1 MKKIGCIGLIL
12 SLLLASVWFI
22 PAYATEEA
30 LSGPVV
36 NGCHSLDARVPFL
49 GSRPLVTNA
58 RATVLYEI
66 GSQTLMHAYNADEV
80 MYPASFVKIMT
91 GLIVAERGIMTEA
104 VTATKEVLD
113 TIPLGAASTGLEPDE
128 VMTVQDLLYCMIVG
142 SANDAA
148 AVLAHHI
155 SGSQSAFV
163 EEMNRY
169 AAELGC
175 TATNFTNPHG
185 LHDPEQV
192 ITARDAARILEAAY
206 KNELFADAYGTV
218 YHTVPAT
225 NKSGVRNLI
234 SGNYLLNGKDGP
246 EIYYDA
252 RVVGSRTGTTEDDER
267 CVASVA
273 KTDDLEL
280 ICIVM
285 GSKSEYTENA
295 GQFVVIGGYYETSDL
310 IDQCEGFAARQILYA
325 GQALRQYSVVN
336 GSADVVV
343 GPKESMSTVLPAD
356 IMAESLTYRY
366 QEISGAL
373 EAPIEKGALISTL
386 EIWHNSSCVAEVDL
400 FAMNSVPVQQMLG
413 DEVQQQGGGEAL
425 KIALYVVA
433 ILLGLAVVFVLI
445 VRFVH
450 WMRKIARRNR
460 SRRYRRS
467 RRRSR

>member
-1 MKKIGCIGLIL
+1 M
-12 SLLLASVWFI
+12 
-22 PAYATEEA
+22 
-30 LSGPVV
+30 
-36 NGCHSLDARVPFL
+36 
-49 GSRPLVTNA
+49 
-58 RATVLYEI
+58 
-66 GSQTLMHAYNADEV
+66 
-80 MYPASFVKIMT
+80 
-91 GLIVAERGIMTEA
+91 
-104 VTATKEVLD
+104 
-113 TIPLGAASTGLEPDE
+113 
-128 VMTVQDLLYCMIVG
+128 
-142 SANDAA
+142 
-148 AVLAHHI
+148 
-155 SGSQSAFV
+155 
-163 EEMNRY
+163 
-169 AAELGC
+169 
-175 TATNFTNPHG
+175 
-185 LHDPEQV
+185 
-192 ITARDAARILEAAY
+192 
-206 KNELFADAYGTV
+206 
-218 YHTVPAT
+218 
-225 NKSGVRNLI
+225 
-234 SGNYLLNGKDGP
+234 
-246 EIYYDA
+246 
-252 RVVGSRTGTTEDDER
+252 VGSRTGTTEDDER

>member
-1 MKKIGCIGLIL
+1 MKKISCICLIV
-12 SLLLASVWFI
+12 SLLLMTVCLN
-22 PAYATEEA
+22 PVHATEEA
-30 LSGPVV
+30 LSGPVI
-36 NGCHSLDARVPFL
+36 NGCHSLDAQVPFL
-49 GSRPLVTNA
+49 GSRPLVSNA

-66 GSQTLMHAYNADEV
+66 GSQTLMHAYNADEA

-91 GLIVAERGIMTEA
+91 GLIVAEQGIMTEA
-104 VTATKEVLD
+104 VTATREVLD
-113 TIPLGAASTGLEPDE
+113 TVPLGAASTGLEPDE
-128 VMTVQDLLYCMIVG
+128 VVTVQDLLYCMLVG

-163 EEMNRY
+163 AEMNRY

-175 TATNFTNPHG
+175 TGTNFTNPHG

-192 ITARDAARILEAAY
+192 TTARDAARILEAAY
-206 KNELFADAYGTV
+206 KNEIFAEAYGTV
-218 YHTVPAT
+218 YYSVPAT

-234 SGNYLLNGKDGP
+234 SGNYLLNGKEGP

-285 GSKSEYTENA
+285 GSQSEYTENA
-295 GQFVVIGGYYETSDL
+295 GEVVVFGGYTETSQL
-310 IDQCEGFAARQILYA
+310 IDNCEGFAARQILYG

-336 GSADVVV
+336 GNADVVV
-343 GPKESMSTVLPAD
+343 GPLESMSTVLPAD
-356 IMAESLTYRY
+356 ITAESLTYRY
-366 QEISGAL
+366 QEDQNAL
-373 EAPIEKGALISTL
+373 QAPIEKGAKIASL
-386 EIWHNSSCVAEVDL
+386 EVWHNNSCVAQVDL
-400 FAMNSVPVQQMLG
+400 FAMNSVPVQQLSG
-413 DEVQQQGGGEAL
+413 SETEQNNGNGL
-425 KIALYVVA
+425 KIALYVVGI
-433 ILLGLAVVFVLI
+433 ILGIVVAFVLV
-445 VRFVH
+445 VRTVH
-450 WMRKIARRNR
+450 WIRMIASRNR